1 MVGLRDETGA
11 AIVEFAIILP
21 ILLLLVMG
29 IIQFGF
35 IFNGQITLT
44 SAVREGARYA
54 VVGNTDADVVKRVKD
69 SAVAL
74 LLSTPTVTIDRYD
87 GKDNPKESLTVEAK
101 GTVDVIM
108 PFLDIFTG
116 KKVELTGKS
125 TMRVE
130 KPLPYDDNVTIP
142 VNDDED
148 DDKKVPPGQ
157 AKK

>member
-21 ILLLLVMG
+21 ILMLLVMG

-54 VVGNTDADVVKRVKD
+54 VVGNTDADVVKRVQD
-69 SAVAL
+69 SSTAL
-74 LLSTPTVTIDRYD
+74 LLSIPTVTIDRDVND
-87 GKDNPKESLTVEAK
+87 GESLTVSAN
-101 GTVDVIM
+101 GTVNIIM
-108 PFLDIFTG
+108 PFLNIFTG
-116 KKVELTGKS
+116 NQVNLKAES

-130 KPLPYDDNVTIP
+130 KSI
-142 VNDDED
+142 
-148 DDKKVPPGQ
+148 
-157 AKK
+157 